1 MLNTYFNR
9 SRNYIMELVKVFGDK
24 DLAIYAAGIAYFATL
39 SLFPFI
45 AACMAL
51 STLIVPPETVVNAV
65 KQASSVIPDE
75 IGSLIIS
82 QFSSQAEHRTTNI
95 ITTIF
100 ALGLALFGASGAIQ
114 NVINALN
121 HVYEVKERRNFI
133 KAKLVSIVLTIA
145 IILGVFLLVVLLT
158 TRADLLTFFGVPDNI
173 TSVILWGR
181 WPLLIIL
188 ASFGVSMLY
197 RYGPDRPR
205 TKWRWMTKGAA
216 IATTMWL
223 IITIFFFIYI
233 QNFANITNTYSIFA
247 GIIVIMIWFNLSATA
262 IILGAQI
269 NHRLESRH

>member
-1 MLNTYFNR
+1 MIYNKIPKTLR
-9 SRNYIMELVKVFGDK
+9 EIIKVFGDK
-24 DLAIYAAGIAYFATL
+24 DLSIYAAGIAYFATL

-45 AACMAL
+45 AACVAL
-51 STLIVPPETVVNAV
+51 STIVISPDSIVSAV
-65 KQASSVIPDE
+65 EQASDAIPNE
-75 IGSLIIS
+75 VGNIIIT
-82 QFSSQAEHRTTNI
+82 QFSSQAEQRTTNI
-95 ITTIF
+95 IASIF
-100 ALGLALFGASGAIQ
+100 ALGVALFSASGAVQ
-114 NVINALN
+114 NIINALN

-145 IILGVFLLVVLLT
+145 IMFGAFLLLILLT
-158 TRADLLTFFGVPDNI
+158 ARIELLTFFKIPDAMA
-173 TSVILWGR
+173 SVILWGR

-188 ASFGVSMLY
+188 VGFSLSMLY

-205 TKWRWMTKGAA
+205 VKWRSVTKGAA

-223 IITIFFFIYI
+223 IVTLLFFIYI

-269 NHRLESRH
+269 NHSLELKR